1 MILGGFKTMAD
12 GASMQAAIGI
22 IGGSG
27 VSGFEGLEEVEER
40 EVETPFGDPSDVL
53 VGGKYEGRQIWFL
66 SRHGQGHTILP
77 TEVNHRANFWALRS
91 LGVRWV
97 ICATAVGSLKEK
109 YPPRAVV
116 LPDQYFDRTS
126 QRADHTFFGEGIVAH
141 VGFAEPISVGLRSIL
156 AEAGRAEGANLHD
169 GGTYVC
175 MDGPAFS
182 TKAESHYYRH
192 FGFDIIGMTNLPE
205 AKLAREAEIA
215 LATLGMVTDYD
226 CWREGEEAV
235 EASSVVEHLAANA
248 EMSARIIKRAIGM
261 IPVEPNWPEHQSL
274 EAAIFSR
281 KSAWPAS
288 TIEKLAPI
296 LGDRIS

>member
-1 MILGGFKTMAD
+1 M
-12 GASMQAAIGI
+12 SAAIGI

-27 VSGFEGLEEVEER
+27 VSGFDGLENVEKCQ
-40 EVETPFGDPSDVL
+40 VKTPFGDPSDDL
-53 VGGKYEGRQIWFL
+53 VGGTYEGRQIWFL
-66 SRHGQGHTILP
+66 SRHGQNHTILP

-97 ICATAVGSLKEK
+97 ICATAVGSLKEE
-109 YPPRAVV
+109 YPPRSVV
-116 LPDQYFDRTS
+116 LPNQYFDRTS
-126 QRADHTFFGEGIVAH
+126 QRANHTFFGEGIVAH
-141 VGFAEPISVGLRSIL
+141 VGFAEPISSGLRAIL
-156 AEAGRAEGANLHD
+156 AEAGRAEGAGIHN

-182 TKAESHYYRH
+182 TKSESHYYRH

-226 CWREGEEAV
+226 CWREGEESV

-248 EMSARIIKRAIGM
+248 KMSAQIIKRAISK
-261 IPVEPNWPEHQSL
+261 IPAEPDWPEHQSL
-274 EAAIFSR
+274 DAAIFTP
-281 KSAWPAS
+281 KSAWPPETAQ
-288 TIEKLAPI
+288 KLAPI
-296 LGDRIS
+296 LDGR

>member
-1 MILGGFKTMAD
+1 MMTD
-12 GASMQAAIGI
+12 GSAMQAAIGI

-27 VSGFEGLEEVEER
+27 VSGFEGLEEVEKR
-40 EVETPFGDPSDVL
+40 KVVTPFGDPSSEL
-53 VGGKYEGRQIWFL
+53 VGGTYEGRQVWFL

-77 TEVNHRANFWALRS
+77 NEVNHRANFWALRS

-97 ICATAVGSLKEK
+97 ICATAVGSLKEE

-141 VGFAEPISVGLRSIL
+141 VGFAEPISSGLRKIL
-156 AEAGRAEGANLHD
+156 AEAGRIEGADLHD

-175 MDGPAFS
+175 MEGPAFS

-205 AKLAREAEIA
+205 AKLAREAEMA

-226 CWREGEEAV
+226 CWREDEEAV
-235 EASSVVEHLAANA
+235 ETSSVIEHLAANA
-248 EMSARIIKRAIGM
+248 DMSARIIRRAIGM
-261 IPVEPNWPEHQSL
+261 IPLDPDWPEHRSL
-274 EAAIFSR
+274 DAAIFTPGSH
-281 KSAWPAS
+281 WPEK
-288 TIEKLAPI
+288 TMRKLAPI
-296 LGDRIS
+296 LNGRHP

>member
-1 MILGGFKTMAD
+1 MILGGSGEMTD
-12 GASMQAAIGI
+12 GAAMQAAIGI

-27 VSGFEGLEEVEER
+27 VSGFDGLEGVER
-40 EVETPFGDPSDVL
+40 RKVATPFGDPSDEF
-53 VGGKYEGRQIWFL
+53 VGGRYEGRQVWFL
-66 SRHGQGHTILP
+66 SRHGKDHSILP

-97 ICATAVGSLKEK
+97 ICATAVGSLKEE
-109 YPPRAVV
+109 YPPRSVV

-126 QRADHTFFGEGIVAH
+126 QRVDHTFFGEGIVAH
-141 VGFAEPISVGLRSIL
+141 IGFAEPISFGLRSIL

-235 EASSVVEHLAANA
+235 ETSTVVAHLAANA
-248 EMSARIIKRAIGM
+248 ELSARIIKRAIAM
-261 IPVEPNWPEHQSL
+261 IPTEPGWPEHRAL
-274 EAAIFSR
+274 DAAIFTPR
-281 KSAWPAS
+281 SAWPAE

-296 LGDRIS
+296 LGERS

>member
-1 MILGGFKTMAD
+1 MTP
-12 GASMQAAIGI
+12 AIGI

-27 VSGFEGLEEVEER
+27 VSGFDGMENVER
-40 EVETPFGDPSDVL
+40 RKVETPFGDPSDEL
-53 VGGKYEGRQIWFL
+53 IGGTYEGRQIWFL

-97 ICATAVGSLKEK
+97 ICATAVGSLKEE
-109 YPPRAVV
+109 YAPRSIV

-126 QRADHTFFGEGIVAH
+126 QRAGNTFFGNGRVAH
-141 VGFAEPISVGLRSIL
+141 VDFGDPISAGMRAIL
-156 AEAGRAEGANLHD
+156 LQAGRAEGAEIHD

-182 TKAESHYYRH
+182 TRSESHFYRH
-192 FGFDIIGMTNLPE
+192 FDYDIIGMTNLPE

-226 CWREGEEAV
+226 SWRSEDESV
-235 EASSVVEHLAANA
+235 TASSVVEHLVANA
-248 EMSARIIKRAIGM
+248 KMSEKVLKRV
-261 IPVEPNWPEHQSL
+261 IPLIPTEPDWPEHSSL
-274 EAAIFSR
+274 DAAIFTPR
-281 KSAWPAS
+281 EHWSA
-288 TIEKLAPI
+288 EVVERLAPI
-296 LGDRIS
+296 LNGR

>member
-1 MILGGFKTMAD
+1 M
-12 GASMQAAIGI
+12 SAAIGI

-27 VSGFEGLEEVEER
+27 VSGFDGLENVEER
-40 EVETPFGDPSDVL
+40 KVETPFGNPSDVL
-53 VGGKYEGRQIWFL
+53 IGGTYEGRQVWFL
-66 SRHGQGHTILP
+66 SRHGKNHTILP
-77 TEVNHRANFWALRS
+77 TEVNHKANFWALRS

-97 ICATAVGSLKEK
+97 ICATAVGSLKEE
-109 YPPRAVV
+109 YPPRSVV

-141 VGFAEPISVGLRSIL
+141 VGFADPICSGLRAIL
-156 AEAGRAEGANLHD
+156 AEAGRAEGAEIHN

-182 TKAESHYYRH
+182 TKSESHYYRH

-205 AKLAREAEIA
+205 AKLAREAEIG

-226 CWREGEEAV
+226 CWREGEESV

-248 EMSARIIKRAIGM
+248 TMSAKIIKRASAQ
-261 IPVEPNWPEHQSL
+261 IPIEPNWPEHKSL
-274 EAAIFSR
+274 DSAIFTP
-281 KSAWPAS
+281 KSAWPRKTAQ
-288 TIEKLAPI
+288 KLAPI
-296 LGDRIS
+296 LDGR

>member
-1 MILGGFKTMAD
+1 MNP
-12 GASMQAAIGI
+12 AIGI

-27 VSGFEGLEEVEER
+27 VSGFDGLENVEER
-40 EVETPFGDPSDVL
+40 RVETPFGDPSDVL
-53 VGGKYEGRQIWFL
+53 IGGQYEGRQVWFL
-66 SRHGQGHTILP
+66 SRHGKSHTIQP

-97 ICATAVGSLKEK
+97 ICATAVGSLKED
-109 YPPRAVV
+109 YPPRSVV

-126 QRADHTFFGEGIVAH
+126 QRANNTFFGRGIVAH
-141 VGFAEPISVGLRSIL
+141 VGFAEPISDGLRAIL
-156 AEAGRAEGANLHD
+156 ANAGRAEGAEIHD

-182 TKAESHYYRH
+182 TKSESRYYRH
-192 FGFDIIGMTNLPE
+192 FDFDIIGMTNLPE

-226 CWREGEEAV
+226 CWREGEDSV

-248 EMSARIIKRAIGM
+248 EMSARIIKRAIAM
-261 IPVEPNWPEHQSL
+261 IPKEPNWPEHSSL
-274 EAAIFSR
+274 DAAIFTPR
-281 KSAWPAS
+281 SAWPAE
-288 TIEKLAPI
+288 TEEKLAPI
-296 LGDRIS
+296 LNGR

>member
-1 MILGGFKTMAD
+1 MTP
-12 GASMQAAIGI
+12 AIGI

-27 VSGFEGLEEVEER
+27 VSGFDGLEKMER
-40 EVETPFGDPSDVL
+40 RKISTPFGDPSDEL
-53 VGGKYEGRQIWFL
+53 IGGEFEGRQVWFL

-91 LGVRWV
+91 VGVRWV
-97 ICATAVGSLKEK
+97 ICATAVGSLKEE
-109 YPPRAVV
+109 YPPRSIV

-126 QRADHTFFGEGIVAH
+126 QRANHTFFGQGLVAH
-141 VGFAEPISVGLRSIL
+141 VDFGDPISAGLRAIL
-156 AEAGRAEGANLHD
+156 LEAGQAEGAEIHD

-182 TKAESHYYRH
+182 TRAESHYYRH

-226 CWREGEEAV
+226 SWRGEDDSV
-235 EASSVVEHLAANA
+235 TASSVVEHLAANA
-248 EMSARIIKRAIGM
+248 EMSERVLKRAIPL
-261 IPVEPNWPEHQSL
+261 IPAVPNWTEHTSL
-274 EAAIFSR
+274 DSAIFTPGESWSEAAR
-281 KSAWPAS
+281 ERLGA
-288 TIEKLAPI
+288 I
-296 LGDRIS
+296 LNGR

>member
-1 MILGGFKTMAD
+1 MKDVA
-12 GASMQAAIGI
+12 AMQAAIGI

-40 EVETPFGDPSDVL
+40 KIETPFGNPSDVL

-97 ICATAVGSLKEK
+97 ICATAVGSLKEE

-141 VGFAEPISVGLRSIL
+141 VGFAEPISSGLRSIL
-156 AEAGRAEGANLHD
+156 AEAGEAEGADLHN

-182 TKAESHYYRH
+182 TKSESHYYRH

-235 EASSVVEHLAANA
+235 EASSVVEHLTANA
-248 EMSARIIKRAIGM
+248 AMSARIIKRAIPM
-261 IPVEPNWPEHQSL
+261 IPEEPNWPEHQSL
-274 EAAIFSR
+274 DAAIFTTPAHWPEETVR
-281 KSAWPAS
+281 K
-288 TIEKLAPI
+288 LGPI
-296 LGDRIS
+296 LDGRGA

>member
-1 MILGGFKTMAD
+1 MKP
-12 GASMQAAIGI
+12 AIGI

-27 VSGFEGLEEVEER
+27 VSGFDGLENVEER
-40 EVETPFGDPSDVL
+40 KVETPFGNPSDIL
-53 VGGKYEGRQIWFL
+53 IGGQYQGRQIWFL
-66 SRHGQGHTILP
+66 SRHGQNHTILP

-97 ICATAVGSLKEK
+97 ICATAVGSLKEE
-109 YPPRAVV
+109 YAPRSVV

-126 QRADHTFFGEGIVAH
+126 QRAANTFFGDGIVAH
-141 VGFAEPISVGLRSIL
+141 VGFADPISGGLREIL
-156 AEAGRAEGANLHD
+156 SRAGQEEGAEIHD

-182 TKAESHYYRH
+182 TRSESHYYRH

-226 CWREGEEAV
+226 CWREDEASV

-248 EMSARIIKRAIGM
+248 EMSARIIKRAIGL
-261 IPVEPNWPEHQSL
+261 IPEEANWPEHQSL
-274 EAAIFSR
+274 DAAIFTPR
-281 KSAWPAS
+281 GAWPPE
-288 TIEKLAPI
+288 TEEKLAPI
-296 LGDRIS
+296 LNGR